1 MAFLDPSVL
10 LVFFGTLALAYGIGR
25 LVRVLRQ
32 QWQRTHPPAAVP
44 MTRAERR
51 RALRSRRSRS

>member
-10 LVFFGTLALAYGIGR
+10 LVFFGTLALAFGVGR

-32 QWQRTHPPAAVP
+32 RWQRAHPAPAVP
-44 MTRAERR
+44 IAGSFTGLVPRNA
-51 RALRSRRSRS
+51 